1 MLIKIASK
9 AVSRLISVK
18 DMESLVG
25 QEMTYEQISEKLRI
39 EHPAS
44 KGLSSMS
51 VRRFW
56 KQNNI
61 GRNCKLNKEELM
73 KEVFQCTSEV
83 NFDTVISMFEKIYP
97 VY

>member
-1 MLIKIASK
+1 MASM

-25 QEMTYEQISEKLRI
+25 QGMTYEQISEKLRI
-39 EHPAS
+39 EHPPS

-51 VRRFW
+51 VRRIC
-56 KQNNI
+56 KKNNI

-83 NFDTVISMFEKIYP
+83 NFVTVISMFEKIYP

>member
-1 MLIKIASK
+1 MGLRI
-9 AVSRLISVK
+9 
-18 DMESLVG
+18 
-25 QEMTYEQISEKLRI
+25 TYEQISEKRRI

-51 VRRFW
+51 VWRFRN
-56 KQNNI
+56 KNNT

-73 KEVFQCTSEV
+73 KQVFQCTSEV

>member
-1 MLIKIASK
+1 MASM

-25 QEMTYEQISEKLRI
+25 QRMTYDQISERLRI
-39 EHPAS
+39 EHPTS
-44 KGLSSMS
+44 KGLSSMIFW
-51 VRRFW
+51 RFC
-56 KQNNI
+56 KKNNI

-83 NFDTVISMFEKIYP
+83 NFDTVISVFQKINS

>member
-1 MLIKIASK
+1 MASL

-25 QEMTYEQISEKLRI
+25 QGMTDDQISERLRI
-39 EHPAS
+39 KHPVS

-51 VRRFW
+51 VWRFC
-56 KQNNI
+56 KKNNI
-61 GRNCKLNKEELM
+61 ERNCKLSKEELM
-73 KEVFQCTSEV
+73 KEVFQCTSDV
-83 NFDTVISMFEKIYP
+83 NFDTVISIFEKINH